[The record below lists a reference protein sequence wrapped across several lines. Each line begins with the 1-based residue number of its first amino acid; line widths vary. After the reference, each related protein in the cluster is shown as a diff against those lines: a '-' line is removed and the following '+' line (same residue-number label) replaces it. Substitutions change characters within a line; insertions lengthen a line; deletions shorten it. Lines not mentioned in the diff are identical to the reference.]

1 MKVDYESQA
10 DTLQIDLNEADHADR
25 SDTSIPLT
33 VVEVAG
39 EKPIGIDLHEVSTH
53 GTDAPLRAVA
63 QKYDLDEHE
72 LIAAGRA
79 ALEMPDRT
87 ITLDFADA

>member
-10 DTLQIDLNEADHADR
+10 DTLQIGLAENDHADR

-33 VVEVAG
+33 VVAIAG
-39 EKPIGIDLHEVSTH
+39 DEPVGIDLRDVADH

-63 QKYDLDEHE
+63 QKYDLDENE

-87 ITLDFADA
+87 ITLDFA